1 MQVWKVL
8 KVLKVVVL
16 VAVVCVVAGF
26 VVMRLWNWL
35 MPEIFGLRAIS
46 FAQAL
51 GLLILSKIL
60 LGGLHRHAGGGRG
73 WKRHM
78 EERWG
83 KMSPEERE
91 RMRAGMKGRWG
102 CRPFGNDKI
111 VAGEKGAV

>member
-1 MQVWKVL
+1 MIRKVSKVL
-8 KVLKVVVL
+8 KVLVI
-16 VAVVCVVAGF
+16 VAVVCVVAEF

-35 MPEIFGLRAIS
+35 MPEIFGLKMIS

-73 WKRHM
+73 WKRQM

-83 KMSPEERE
+83 KMSPQERE
-91 RMRAGMKGRWG
+91 RIWAGMRGRWG
-102 CRPFGNDKI
+102 CRPFGNEKI
-111 VAGEKGAV
+111 VEEKVGV